1 MSAKWSRRLD
11 RCAVASRRMWRQA
24 FKNNDALWNRVSC
37 YAPRLELADCRSLR
51 VEMRHEHSG
60 SQSDLVSSSG
70 HLTTG
75 DDGVGD
81 RPLRATV
88 MAFQSSKPIEEA
100 VTPPSA
106 WYTSCDFAQLEM
118 ERVFARG
125 WQAVGH
131 FSFHQSIDKENQF
144 LLILLPLGSWIIDCF
159 LLQFLQF
166 LLLRLG
172 DIQCVFHISFCMC
185 KGLIERVLIGYLLD
199 SGRVNQLKKP
209 GDYFTGRLKDCV
221 PAVLS
226 GCDHRNCDYENLH

>member
-1 MSAKWSRRLD
+1 
-11 RCAVASRRMWRQA
+11 MWRQA
-24 FKNNDALWNRVSC
+24 FKNNDALWKRVSC
-37 YAPRLELADCRSLR
+37 YAPRLELADCRSLHVAVR
-51 VEMRHEHSG
+51 REHSG

-70 HLTTG
+70 HLTTC

-125 WQAVGH
+125 WQAVG
-131 FSFHQSIDKENQF
+131 
-144 LLILLPLGSWIIDCF
+144 
-159 LLQFLQF
+159 
-166 LLLRLG
+166 
-172 DIQCVFHISFCMC
+172 
-185 KGLIERVLIGYLLD
+185 
-199 SGRVNQLKKP
+199 RVNQLEKP

-226 GCDHRNCDYENLH
+226 GCDHRNCDYENLQ

>member
-1 MSAKWSRRLD
+1 
-11 RCAVASRRMWRQA
+11 MWRQA
-24 FKNNDALWNRVSC
+24 FKNNEALWKRVSC
-37 YAPRLELADCRSLR
+37 YAPRFELADCRSLHVAVR
-51 VEMRHEHSG
+51 REHSG

-70 HLTTG
+70 HLTTD

-131 FSFHQSIDKENQF
+131 FSFH
-144 LLILLPLGSWIIDCF
+144 
-159 LLQFLQF
+159 
-166 LLLRLG
+166 
-172 DIQCVFHISFCMC
+172 
-185 KGLIERVLIGYLLD
+185 
-199 SGRVNQLKKP
+199 
-209 GDYFTGRLKDCV
+209 
-221 PAVLS
+221 
-226 GCDHRNCDYENLH
+226 